1 MELHHCAPLKVCWCG
16 LKVSL
21 CLFLKKKKKK
31 SVYCAKAK
39 PNFKQNQTPKTQSGR
54 YKLKSSGFSWEI
66 NFEKCFWMWRSK
78 QFYLMQ

>member
-31 SVYCAKAK
+31 VYTVQR
-39 PNFKQNQTPKTQSGR
+39 PNQISNKTKHQKHSQG
-54 YKLKSSGFSWEI
+54 GV
-66 NFEKCFWMWRSK
+66 N
-78 QFYLMQ
+78 